1 MLVFLSSFL
10 FFQGLEADFI
20 LFIKLYT
27 QFKGGVAWTD
37 HFLRSRLHRSSKVA
51 VYSNTF

>member
-1 MLVFLSSFL
+1 MLVFF

-20 LFIKLYT
+20 SFIKLYT

-37 HFLRSRLHRSSKVA
+37 HFLSSGLHRRSKVA

>member
-1 MLVFLSSFL
+1 MLVFLFL

-20 LFIKLYT
+20 SFIKLYT
-27 QFKGGVAWTD
+27 QFKGGVAWTGR
-37 HFLRSRLHRSSKVA
+37 FLSSGLHWSRTGA